1 MGNKNLIFYVV
12 FSVLALLSTKASAV
26 VATLNEEDEAM
37 FYDDGKSAEIVAK
50 PPVFEVIDEIVDEN
64 GVVVKERTM
73 KVPSRGVPLYGVAV
87 PDEINARA
95 VEYLEDE
102 EEDDPSV
109 ILLHADTP
117 RSTMYPIGSERE
129 RMEKGRYEEYD
140 PFLRKKMFKS
150 PEQLAREAQIK
161 AYREAVNECVDSR
174 KDQLDMEI
182 GLLDYEDLYKTT
194 AYLSETM
201 NEIEQ
206 CYDGLGMDIIDD
218 LYDGDNEVLRDY
230 NRHAANYRVKSSDV
244 TFAPKYCKENCSVSA
259 VAALQ
264 MEKFG
269 EYKNYLLEL
278 LDKAPK
284 IPQKDLPQVEDE
296 VVVNDDVVIYDNKPA
311 EAVLAGDNRGYVT
324 TPKNGVRPDAIRIRD
339 ENGKERIVRWHPT
352 GNQNTTATPNRVI
365 RAQRAAEN
373 IEEDVPYID
382 ESEF

>member
-1 MGNKNLIFYVV
+1 MGKKNLIFCVV
-12 FSVLALLSTKASAV
+12 FWVLALSATSVSAV
-26 VATLNEEDEAM
+26 VATLTEADEAM
-37 FYDDGKSAEIVAK
+37 FYDTGESERIVTK

-73 KVPSRGVPLYGVAV
+73 TVPSRGVPLYGVAV

-95 VEYLEDE
+95 VEYLEE
-102 EEDDPSV
+102 EEDDDPSV

-129 RMEKGRYEEYD
+129 MMERAKYEEYD

-161 AYREAVNECVDSR
+161 AYKEAINDCVDSR
-174 KDQLDMEI
+174 KDRLDMEI

-201 NEIEQ
+201 NAIEQ
-206 CYDGLGMDIIDD
+206 CYDGIGMDIIED
-218 LYDGDNEVLRDY
+218 LYDGDNEVLRQY
-230 NRHAANYRVKSSDV
+230 NRQTATYRVKSSDV

-269 EYKNYLLEL
+269 EYKDYLLKL
-278 LDKAPK
+278 LDNAPRE
-284 IPQKDLPQVEDE
+284 PLNAALPVVEDE
-296 VVVNDDVVIYDNKPA
+296 VVIYDNKPA
-311 EAVLAGDNRGYVT
+311 EAVLLNSNEGYIS
-324 TPKNGVRPDAIRIRD
+324 TPRNGVRPEAIRIRD
-339 ENGKERIVRWHPT
+339 KDGKERVVRWHPS
-352 GNQNTTATPNRVI
+352 GNQNTMATPNRVV
-365 RAQRAAEN
+365 RAQRVAESV
-373 IEEDVPYID
+373 EEDVPYID